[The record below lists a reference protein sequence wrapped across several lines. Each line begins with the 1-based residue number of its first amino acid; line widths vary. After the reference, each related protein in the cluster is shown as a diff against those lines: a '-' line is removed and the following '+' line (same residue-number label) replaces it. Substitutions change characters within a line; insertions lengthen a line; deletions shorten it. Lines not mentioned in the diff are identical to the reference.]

1 MGQELIPE
9 ISFDDEQKRNNFCPL
24 PMVTDV
30 TKLIIVSNAFDKSVR
45 TAPAYILF
53 IKKYFTFSDGKI
65 ACGKLKPF
73 LYPKFLSL
81 ILYVYMDMFIQ
92 NIKQCLFKSFIV
104 VCIL

>member
-1 MGQELIPE
+1 
-9 ISFDDEQKRNNFCPL
+9 
-24 PMVTDV
+24 MVTDV

-45 TAPAYILF
+45 TAPAYIFF

-65 ACGKLKPF
+65 ACGKLEPF